1 MLIVDLDCN
10 TATYSMR
17 QLYYFSLRIRLDRY
31 LRTKLINYC
40 GTLLVI
46 AYPTDEIPILI
57 ILLSV
62 IAFKSVDA
70 HIGEARGDVS
80 PL

>member
-1 MLIVDLDCN
+1 VLIVDLDCN

-31 LRTKLINYC
+31 LRTKLINCY